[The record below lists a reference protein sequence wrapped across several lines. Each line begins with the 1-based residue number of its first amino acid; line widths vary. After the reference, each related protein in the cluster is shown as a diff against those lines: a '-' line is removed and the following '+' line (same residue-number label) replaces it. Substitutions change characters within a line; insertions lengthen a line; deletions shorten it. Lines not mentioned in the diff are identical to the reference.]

1 MISRQYRPAPDA
13 LIFDMD
19 GLLLDTERVDRKAF
33 EDACR
38 DAGWR
43 SPAMNVYEDSIGVTG
58 PDIEMILRNGYG
70 PEFPWEAVSTIWR
83 RRRLD
88 HMENRPADVKPGAVE
103 LLTYAEK
110 THMPCGLA
118 TSTRS
123 GLTATKLALS
133 GLDKYFPVLVTGD
146 DVRRGKPDPEAYVTA
161 AGRLGYHPKRCW
173 AVEDSANGVRSALAA
188 GCHVFQ
194 VPDLVAPSPDVRRLG
209 HEVAETLH
217 DVLEAMR
224 EATERS
230 TGSSPSHRTTLVQ
243 QACYLTRTKS
253 RDDRQSRRAKRRQQ
267 PTDRAQQ
274 QSAAQPDE

>member
-1 MISRQYRPAPDA
+1 MVSRQYRPAPDA

-110 THMPCGLA
+110 RHMPCGLA

-133 GLDKYFPVLVTGD
+133 ALDKYFPVLVTGD
-146 DVRRGKPDPEAYVTA
+146 DVRRVKPDPEAYVTA
-161 AGRLGYHPKRCW
+161 AGRLGYHPKRC
-173 AVEDSANGVRSALAA
+173 
-188 GCHVFQ
+188 
-194 VPDLVAPSPDVRRLG
+194 
-209 HEVAETLH
+209 
-217 DVLEAMR
+217 
-224 EATERS
+224 
-230 TGSSPSHRTTLVQ
+230 
-243 QACYLTRTKS
+243 
-253 RDDRQSRRAKRRQQ
+253 
-267 PTDRAQQ
+267 
-274 QSAAQPDE
+274 